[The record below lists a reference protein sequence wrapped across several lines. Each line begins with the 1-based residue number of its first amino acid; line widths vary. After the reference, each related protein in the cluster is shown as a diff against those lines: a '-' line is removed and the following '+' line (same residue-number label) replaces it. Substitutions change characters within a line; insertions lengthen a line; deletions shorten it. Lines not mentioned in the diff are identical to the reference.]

1 MSPGVAATRRT
12 ATWLAVAF
20 ALLFLATGGGRVVGS
35 DEVTM
40 AELSRAI
47 THGRIDVPEGATLEG
62 PDGRFYSKNTA
73 GEAILAL
80 PWTLAGELAA
90 RVLPFAPAKRAL
102 VERAVVSTFNAFVTA
117 LLLGVFY
124 AAARGLGAGT
134 GAALAAT
141 LLLGL
146 ATPLWVYSKSFM
158 AEPLES
164 LGLLLALG
172 GAARAGAADARNADR
187 AGERLAGL
195 GVFLAVSAKL
205 SMLPLALACL
215 VPLVP
220 ASPRRFLWPLL
231 GLALALLGHAA
242 YDFAR
247 FQTVFETGYGAQATS
262 SAYTTPIEVG
272 LYGLLVSSGKGVM
285 WFAPGLWLALV
296 GFVSMRKPRA
306 HGGGVPVRREGVA
319 RAALGIA
326 ALWIVTLALFAKF
339 EHWAGDGS
347 FGPRYLIPALAPAF
361 LAVALALQTADRAR
375 RRLAWVLAIFGLLVQ
390 IGGVAIYFGAEMRE
404 VGDYPYTRSLSDPE
418 FMSASHFD
426 PHHTPILEHWRMLTR
441 NVNEHLHGD
450 LPRLGGGG
458 TPDPRLGITV
468 EEQRALLHA
477 LDFWWLYA
485 RYAGIGVLPIA
496 ALLLALLAALGFAAA
511 RARAAWRAEARA
523 G

>member
-1 MSPGVAATRRT
+1 VSAAAATRRT

-20 ALLFLATGGGRVVGS
+20 ALLFLFTGGGRVVGS

-47 THGRIDVPEGATLEG
+47 VHGRIDVPEGATLPG

-73 GEAILAL
+73 GQAILAL
-80 PWTLAGELAA
+80 PWTLAGAAVARLAP
-90 RVLPFAPAKRAL
+90 LPSKRRML

-117 LLLGVFY
+117 LLLAIFY
-124 AAARGLGAGT
+124 AAARGLGAGP

-141 LLLGL
+141 LMLGL
-146 ATPLWVYSKSFM
+146 TTPLWVYSKSFM

-164 LGLLLALG
+164 LGLLLALA
-172 GAARAGAADARNADR
+172 GAARAGAADARLPER
-187 AGERLAGL
+187 AAERLAGL
-195 GVFLAVSAKL
+195 GVCLAVSAKL
-205 SMLPLALACL
+205 SMLPLALAAL

-220 ASPRRFLWPLL
+220 SSPRRFVWPAV
-231 GLALALLGHAA
+231 GIVLALLGHAA

-247 FQTVFETGYGAQATS
+247 FHTVFETGYGAQAS
-262 SAYTTPIEVG
+262 ASAYTTPIAVG

-285 WFAPGLWLALV
+285 WFAPGLWLALI
-296 GFVSMRKPRA
+296 GLVSMRKPRA
-306 HGGGVPVRREGVA
+306 HGDGVPVRREGAA
-319 RAALGIA
+319 RAALGIV

-347 FGPRYLIPALAPAF
+347 FGPRYLIPALAPGF

-375 RRLAWVLAIFGLLVQ
+375 RNLAWVLAIFGLLVQ

-418 FMSASHFD
+418 FMSESHFD
-426 PHHTPILEHWRMLTR
+426 PHRTPIVEHWRMLTR
-441 NVNEHLHGD
+441 NAGEHLRGD

-458 TPDPRLGITV
+458 TPDPRLGISV
-468 EEQRALLHA
+468 EEQKALLHA

-485 RYAGIGVLPIA
+485 RYAGIGVAPIA
-496 ALLLALLAALGFAAA
+496 ALLVLLLAALGFAAV
-511 RARAAWRAEARA
+511 RAHAAWRAEARA